1 MNSKRRTLHTSRVK
15 CTRAKQIHGPL
26 FARGSFA
33 TEIAISRSRKKKK
46 NSVARPTG
54 GRRAKEERERER
66 ETVKKKDR
74 KGGKKRKHSYLSA
87 GRPSIS
93 DATAL
98 SIAPS
103 ILFPPVDLW
112 RTMHYVNCERAAGD
126 RGKSNNTAGLS
137 RCWKSRRVDRNVTG
151 RSRRDA
157 TSDLYVED
165 NVPESADDVYYHVTS
180 TPPRGYALVIL

>member
-1 MNSKRRTLHTSRVK
+1 MHTRKTNARTVICPRVL
-15 CTRAKQIHGPL
+15 RDGNRYQ
-26 FARGSFA
+26 SFA
-33 TEIAISRSRKKKK
+33 KKKK
-46 NSVARPTG
+46 KFGSPSNGREKSEG
-54 GRRAKEERERER
+54 GKRERNC
-66 ETVKKKDR
+66 KKKDR

-165 NVPESADDVYYHVTS
+165 NVPESADDVYYQVTS